1 MICLSRLNGQ
11 VFALNADLIERV
23 DATPDTVIT
32 MVDGVKYVVA
42 DGLAEVV
49 SKVVAFRAAIVARSQ
64 DLANEPPAPVLS
76 VVNWSEED

>member
-64 DLANEPPAPVLS
+64 DLSCEPGAPVLQ

>member
-42 DGLAEVV
+42 ENLAEVV
-49 SKVVAFRAAIVARSQ
+49 SKIVSFRAAIVARSQ
-64 DLANEPPAPVLS
+64 DLSVEPAAPVLQ